1 MQSTLAVAAGV
12 LGIIALF
19 YDFRWQYLVGSIFIL
34 ANWPFT
40 LGVIMPINRALQAT
54 EPESANDETRRL
66 IRSWGRLHAVRS
78 LLGIVA
84 TVFFVWALG

>member
-54 EPESANDETRRL
+54 EPENANDETRRL